1 MEVQGYARTNMGRRD
16 CRVDDRRVLD
26 ARVGQGAVGDVWA
39 GGDDAGHERHAEYV
53 EHACGHGGLADR
65 FGGSPGGRH
74 RGRHRQL
81 RLRAGDADRPRRQ
94 HGHLDEQGRG
104 TAHGGGQRRVVPFA
118 RNGFAGN
125 VFVHLP
131 EGGDVRVRLLD
142 PPVHACHGGGHV
154 MTDDPHTMNR
164 RQLMRHSAW
173 FGAAVGLA
181 VVGGE
186 VVSHVAGS
194 AEASHVQRPTLRFAQ
209 VSDSH
214 IGFLGKANPN
224 VAGSFGDAIDRINNL
239 GYTPDFVIHTG
250 DLTHLA
256 TAEQFDQVK
265 QMMGGLHTQHVFT
278 VPGEHDS
285 IDDGGQKYRSA
296 FGAGTRGDGWYSF
309 DIAGVHVI
317 ALVNTLNLKKL
328 GHLGVEQLDF
338 VQKDVSA
345 LPSDTPIIVFSHIPL
360 FAMFPDWGWGTDD
373 ATEALSHLRR
383 FSSVTCL
390 NGHVHQ
396 VFSKT
401 EGNVTFYS
409 GTTTAYPLPH
419 PGDGP
424 APKPVTLPAGKLH
437 DALGIREVS
446 YTRGQSALALKE
458 KALQ

>member
-1 MEVQGYARTNMGRRD
+1 
-16 CRVDDRRVLD
+16 
-26 ARVGQGAVGDVWA
+26 
-39 GGDDAGHERHAEYV
+39 
-53 EHACGHGGLADR
+53 
-65 FGGSPGGRH
+65 
-74 RGRHRQL
+74 
-81 RLRAGDADRPRRQ
+81 
-94 HGHLDEQGRG
+94 
-104 TAHGGGQRRVVPFA
+104 
-118 RNGFAGN
+118 
-125 VFVHLP
+125 
-131 EGGDVRVRLLD
+131 
-142 PPVHACHGGGHV
+142 
-154 MTDDPHTMNR
+154 MTDAPHPMTR
-164 RQLMRHSAW
+164 RQLIRHSAW

-186 VVSHVAGS
+186 VVSHLAGS
-194 AEASHVQRPTLRFAQ
+194 AQAAHTPARPALRFAQ

-214 IGFLGKANPN
+214 IGFSGKANPN
-224 VAGSFGDAIDRINNL
+224 VVGSFRQAIDRINNL

-256 TAEQFDQVK
+256 SPDQFDQVK
-265 QMMGGLHTQHVFT
+265 QMLTGLRTPHVFT

-285 IDDGGQKYRSA
+285 VDDAGQKYRAA

-328 GHLGVEQLDF
+328 GHLGVDQLEF
-338 VQKDVSA
+338 VAKDVAA

-360 FAMFPDWGWGTDD
+360 FAMYPDWGWGTDD
-373 ATEALSHLRR
+373 AGQALSYLRR

-401 EGNVTFYS
+401 DGNVTFYS

-419 PGDGP
+419 PGVGP
-424 APKPVTLPAGKLH
+424 APKPVTLPAGQLH

-446 YTRGQSALALKE
+446 YTRGQNALALKE
-458 KALQ
+458 RTLQ